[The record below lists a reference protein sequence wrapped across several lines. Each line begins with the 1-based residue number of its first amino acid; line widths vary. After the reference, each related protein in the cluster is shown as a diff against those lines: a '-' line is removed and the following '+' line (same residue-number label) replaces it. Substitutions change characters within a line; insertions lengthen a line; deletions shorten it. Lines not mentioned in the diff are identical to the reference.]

1 VASSG
6 RSSKRKHK
14 VMKNKRNGVNIVV
27 YNKLKI
33 LLWRPMVKE
42 VSNQVWDQ
50 VNNQENEQPGNRLWV
65 SEDRMNESIL
75 SQIYSP
81 MMQNIKL

>member
-1 VASSG
+1 MDL
-6 RSSKRKHK
+6 SKRKHK
-14 VMKNKRNGVNIVV
+14 VMKNKRNGVNIEVR
-27 YNKLKI
+27 NKLKI
-33 LLWRPMVKE
+33 LLWRPMVNE

-65 SEDRMNESIL
+65 SEDRMSNSIF
-75 SQIYSP
+75 SQIYNP

>member
-1 VASSG
+1 
-6 RSSKRKHK
+6 
-14 VMKNKRNGVNIVV
+14 MKNKRNGVNIVV